1 MRYPPFRRARNQPL
15 LGLISNHQLNW
26 WLVTYNIK
34 KCFKYEIVAVNM
46 TMTDVK
52 IWVPDGMVSYI
63 ITNDAQSELT
73 RNAMLLYPYIKDLNI
88 SHGKA
93 AEILG
98 IRKYELIDL
107 YGKLGLPYLD
117 QDINE
122 IDKELQYW
130 KEMKGAVV

>member
-1 MRYPPFRRARNQPL
+1 
-15 LGLISNHQLNW
+15 
-26 WLVTYNIK
+26 
-34 KCFKYEIVAVNM
+34 M

-52 IWVPDGMVSYI
+52 IQVPDAMVSYV
-63 ITNDAQSELT
+63 ITNDEQSELT
-73 RNAMLLYPYIKDLNI
+73 RNAMLLYPYIKDLTI

-122 IDKELQYW
+122 IDEELQYW
-130 KEMKGAVV
+130 KEMKGAAI